1 MLLFPVCGAS
11 WGTEGTGELPGPA
24 PGRTSGCSSLC
35 HQRWPPKQQPLA
47 AGSEWPKNKIKAG
60 SKAEKVS
67 TYKTAL
73 HLSNFYLTV
82 WTSAKW
88 GGCGGQGAAG
98 PSPVSAQLQST
109 LHCWAGLS
117 TPGRSEVPG
126 LAALAVGIALS
137 KTKCIVG
144 GGGNRAEWSSD
155 YGSSTLWELWAC
167 SRTVSREGEGSWA
180 PERTLSVLLLNA
192 ARLSRRNGGVT
203 TPAHLQGEPWG
214 CPASHPRGAR
224 AVPLPA
230 LPWAGCGRSGAHG
243 RAQQDPSR
251 RFQPPRH
258 DPHVCNTH
266 RPPGPAP
273 PVLEEA
279 HNGV

>member
-1 MLLFPVCGAS
+1 MGYRGYRGTSRARS
-11 WGTEGTGELPGPA
+11 WPDQ
-24 PGRTSGCSSLC
+24 GCSSLC
-35 HQRWPPKQQPLA
+35 HQRWPLEQQPPA
-47 AGSEWPKNKIKAG
+47 AGSEWLKNKIKAG
-60 SKAEKVS
+60 SKLRKFLPTKQLY
-67 TYKTAL
+67 TYRISISWCGL
-73 HLSNFYLTV
+73 QPS
-82 WTSAKW
+82 W
-88 GGCGGQGAAG
+88 GGCGGRGAAG

-192 ARLSRRNGGVT
+192 ARLSCRNRRSPLQLTFGVSPGAT
-203 TPAHLQGEPWG
+203 LPHTPAGP
-214 CPASHPRGAR
+214 
-224 AVPLPA
+224 
-230 LPWAGCGRSGAHG
+230 GRFLSGATPGLAADGAERTAGHSRTPAG
-243 RAQQDPSR
+243 GSSLLGTIPMSATLTVPQDR
-251 RFQPPRH
+251 RGQSWKKPTMECE
-258 DPHVCNTH
+258 VEY
-266 RPPGPAP
+266 GW
-273 PVLEEA
+273 
-279 HNGV
+279 

>member
-1 MLLFPVCGAS
+1 MGYRGYRGTSRARS
-11 WGTEGTGELPGPA
+11 WPDQ
-24 PGRTSGCSSLC
+24 GCSSLC
-35 HQRWPPKQQPLA
+35 HQRWPLEQQPPA
-47 AGSEWPKNKIKAG
+47 AGSEWLKNKIKAG
-60 SKAEKVS
+60 SKLRKFLPTKQLY
-67 TYKTAL
+67 TYRISISWCGL
-73 HLSNFYLTV
+73 QPS
-82 WTSAKW
+82 W
-88 GGCGGQGAAG
+88 GGCGGRGAAG

-180 PERTLSVLLLNA
+180 PERTFVSSAAQCCPSLLQKQA
-192 ARLSRRNGGVT
+192 VT
-203 TPAHLQGEPWG
+203 TPAHLRGEPWG
-214 CPASHPRGAR
+214 HPASHPRGAR
-224 AVPLPA
+224 AVPLRCYPG
-230 LPWAGCGRSGAHG
+230 AGCGRSGAHG
-243 RAQQDPSR
+243 RAQQDSSR

-266 RPPGPAP
+266 RPPGPAR

>member
-1 MLLFPVCGAS
+1 M
-11 WGTEGTGELPGPA
+11 
-24 PGRTSGCSSLC
+24 
-35 HQRWPPKQQPLA
+35 
-47 AGSEWPKNKIKAG
+47 
-60 SKAEKVS
+60 
-67 TYKTAL
+67 
-73 HLSNFYLTV
+73 

-230 LPWAGCGRSGAHG
+230 LPRGWLRTERSARPGAAGPQPEVPASSARSPCLQHSPSPRTSAASPGRSPQWSV
-243 RAQQDPSR
+243 R
-251 RFQPPRH
+251 
-258 DPHVCNTH
+258 
-266 RPPGPAP
+266 
-273 PVLEEA
+273 
-279 HNGV
+279 